1 MHGAWILD
9 RSGTCLK
16 TAVSEMFKE
25 ARLKAP
31 KQGLGPKN
39 KRKKKGAVDLG
50 ETSDVKTFRTAGIT
64 QGQISGSLLGIER
77 GEVQFR
83 EVD

>member
-1 MHGAWILD
+1 M
-9 RSGTCLK
+9 CLK

-25 ARLKAP
+25 AGLKAP
-31 KQGLGPKN
+31 KHGLGSKN

-50 ETSDVKTFRTAGIT
+50 EMSAGRAFRTAGST
-64 QGQISGSLLGIER
+64 PGQISGTLLGIAR
-77 GEVQFR
+77 GELQFR